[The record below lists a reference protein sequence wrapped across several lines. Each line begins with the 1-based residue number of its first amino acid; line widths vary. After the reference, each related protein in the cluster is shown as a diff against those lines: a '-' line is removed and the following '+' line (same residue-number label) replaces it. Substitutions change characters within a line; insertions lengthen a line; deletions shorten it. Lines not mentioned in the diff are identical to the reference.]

1 MDAAL
6 AIALWFRM
14 VQPPVFSPADITR
27 IAESHARERGRIRA
41 SIALSPA
48 VTPAEAERRSAEASE
63 RGGSVSGLVVV
74 DGRIVR

>member
-6 AIALWFRM
+6 AIALWFHVVR
-14 VQPPVFSPADITR
+14 PPAFSPTDVTR
-27 IAESHARERGRIRA
+27 IAESLERERGRIRA

-63 RGGSVSGLVVV
+63 RGGSVSGLALV
-74 DGRIVR
+74 DGRILR